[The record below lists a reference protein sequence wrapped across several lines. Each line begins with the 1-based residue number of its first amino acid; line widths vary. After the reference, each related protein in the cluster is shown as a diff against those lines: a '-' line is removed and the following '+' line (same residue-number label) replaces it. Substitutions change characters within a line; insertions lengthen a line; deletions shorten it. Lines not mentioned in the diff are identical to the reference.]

1 MSYHEEIFPVR
12 QLRLHLFTPTEF
24 GWKFGGC
31 SDNFLFASQVAHQF
45 LDDIVDRE
53 GSVEEAERAVRL
65 HNINAGMVVSLSFK
79 VAYCDCL
86 VAQWP
91 TGRLPHL
98 RGDSA
103 K

>member
-1 MSYHEEIFPVR
+1 MSYHREIIPIGADCCTDP
-12 QLRLHLFTPTEF
+12 TPFITKEF

-65 HNINAGMVVSLSFK
+65 HNINAGMVVS
-79 VAYCDCL
+79 
-86 VAQWP
+86 
-91 TGRLPHL
+91 
-98 RGDSA
+98 
-103 K
+103 